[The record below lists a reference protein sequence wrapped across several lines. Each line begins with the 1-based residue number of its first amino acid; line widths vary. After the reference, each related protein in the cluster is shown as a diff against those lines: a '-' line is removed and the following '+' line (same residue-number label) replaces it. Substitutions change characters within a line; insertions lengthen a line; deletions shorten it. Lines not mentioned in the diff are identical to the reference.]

1 MNDDLLKKAYINA
14 FSINDKYIKDMIIIN
29 TKSLIDDISQRYVK
43 IDKNRLKDELL
54 YYKFYGDSIK
64 DLNILNILLPVI
76 ISNTNI
82 KRSEEEVL
90 KVIKYHILFN
100 KHEKYMNDFI
110 ISGLMYNTLIH
121 SIIENSAL
129 EYIDLMQ
136 KIKTNIIEF
145 IHDMPKSEVIK
156 FEMKRIQVIQ
166 TIDKY
171 IDKNI
176 MDYEE
181 NNIIVNLLNII
192 YDIYVEDREAKL
204 EGVKSIK
211 KSILSMLNFE
221 LEPGLDN
228 IDYINSMSDYIIKL
242 RKYKIHKKTYD
253 IKSDPR
259 YIIGL
264 EIGDTKSDPIL
275 NNIKVISKEFS
286 NNILTIGLVSKS
298 GNYKFK
304 FKKS

>member
-1 MNDDLLKKAYINA
+1 
-14 FSINDKYIKDMIIIN
+14 MIIIN

-136 KIKTNIIEF
+136 IKTNIIEF

-192 YDIYVEDREAKL
+192 YDIYVEDRGEARR
-204 EGVKSIK
+204 SK
-211 KSILSMLNFE
+211 KYKKI
-221 LEPGLDN
+221 
-228 IDYINSMSDYIIKL
+228 YII
-242 RKYKIHKKTYD
+242 Y
-253 IKSDPR
+253 
-259 YIIGL
+259 
-264 EIGDTKSDPIL
+264 
-275 NNIKVISKEFS
+275 VEFR
-286 NNILTIGLVSKS
+286 IRTW
-298 GNYKFK
+298 FR
-304 FKKS
+304 